1 MSLSKIIKIKRIVEI
16 SQSIIS
22 KINTITDKKDIHLN
36 RKFMNKTKLRFK
48 GIKFM
53 KKEFLLF
60 I

>member
-36 RKFMNKTKLRFK
+36 RKFMNKVYEKRILAIH
-48 GIKFM
+48 IK
-53 KKEFLLF
+53 
-60 I
+60 